1 MVNFSSQLVLFIVGL
16 ALLLPLSISAFAEP
30 VTRYPSGPYNFYS
43 DWMSPK
49 VAPMESKVL
58 FVSEYAKRDFQPREE
73 QIQATVSIPV
83 TQFGTA
89 SQYNFYID
97 WMSPS
102 IEPMELKAV
111 VLEYKAKSIE
121 LEDILPSI
129 STISSN
135 DKKIVGV
142 VLPPFVYFSKKF

>member
-1 MVNFSSQLVLFIVGL
+1 MVNISRNFVLFMVGL
-16 ALLLPLSISAFAEP
+16 ALLLPLSNFALAEP
-30 VTRYPSGPYNFYS
+30 ERNYGTGQYNFFS

-49 VAPMESKVL
+49 VEPIESKVL
-58 FVSEYAKRDFQPREE
+58 FVSEYSKRDFQPREE
-73 QIQATVSIPV
+73 LTQATASAPPV
-83 TQFGTA
+83 TRNGKG
-89 SQYNFYID
+89 QYNFYID
-97 WMSPS
+97 WMSPR
-102 IEPMELKAV
+102 IEPMDSKAV

-142 VLPPFVYFSKKF
+142 VLPPFAYFSKTF

>member
-1 MVNFSSQLVLFIVGL
+1 MVNISRNFVLIIMGL

-30 VTRYPSGPYNFYS
+30 DKNYGMGQYTFFSY
-43 DWMSPK
+43 WMSPR
-49 VAPMESKVL
+49 VEPMESRKL

-73 QIQATVSIPV
+73 LTQVTASATVAQYGP
-83 TQFGTA
+83 G
-89 SQYNFYID
+89 QYNFNID
-97 WMSPS
+97 WMSPRV
-102 IEPMELKAV
+102 EPMEWKAV

-121 LEDILPSI
+121 LEHILPSI

-142 VLPPFVYFSKKF
+142 VLPPFAYFSKTF

>member
-1 MVNFSSQLVLFIVGL
+1 MVNFSRKLVLFMVGL
-16 ALLLPLSISAFAEP
+16 ALLLPPSISAFAEP
-30 VTRYPSGPYNFYS
+30 ERNYGSGQYNFFS

-73 QIQATVSIPV
+73 LTRA
-83 TQFGTA
+83 TA
-89 SQYNFYID
+89 SAPVAQYGPGQYNFYID
-97 WMSPS
+97 WMSPRV
-102 IEPMELKAV
+102 EPMESKAV

-135 DKKIVGV
+135 DKKIVGI